1 MIMWSRLWETDVSH
15 HTHERLAEL
24 FVLAYPRSAA
34 KFSGARSWSSARPET
49 RIVGTL
55 DGHAVAHLGIL
66 RRFLRTDTGA
76 GLLVGDVGL
85 VAVHPDLHGRGVGGE
100 LLRRATAVLAGLDMP
115 FGFLTCGNH
124 VVPFYRSAGWH
135 LLDGQV
141 TRMIDS
147 RNETVVYGEASMV
160 LPVGAALSDWPAGQS
175 VVRDGWEV

>member
-1 MIMWSRLWETDVSH
+1 MITWTQLWETEVPH

-24 FVLAYPRSAA
+24 FALAYPRGAA
-34 KFSGARSWSSARPET
+34 KFSGTRSWSNARPET

-55 DGHAVAHLGIL
+55 DGRAVAHLGIL
-66 RRFLRTDTGA
+66 RRFLRTEAGT

-85 VAVHPDLHGRGVGGE
+85 VAVHPDLHGRGVGGD
-100 LLRRATAVLAGLDMP
+100 LLRRATAVLARLDVP

-124 VVPFYRSAGWH
+124 VVPYYRSAGWH

-160 LPVGAALSDWPAGQS
+160 LPVGAALSDWPHGQS
-175 VVRDGWEV
+175 VDRDGWEV